1 MVDDTKHLVSA
12 NIGSQEQFIEAVTK
26 SVESIQLSVELVK
39 KGVSC
44 LSSDSIET
52 QVTLVLNYS
61 LLSFYYY
68 NVVIDV
74 ISCKRCR

>member
-12 NIGSQEQFIEAVTK
+12 TIGSQEQLIEAVTK

-52 QVTLVLNYS
+52 QVTLVVNYS
-61 LLSFYYY
+61 LLSFY
-68 NVVIDV
+68 
-74 ISCKRCR
+74 